1 MAAMTR
7 SERHHLARQAT
18 EVRHRCLRD
27 GLAPEVIVEVIC
39 REVPQMFA
47 LEAWRLAHG
56 WSRTEV
62 SARLD
67 GLYEADGLAP
77 PRISSAELCRWEHGQ
92 RRPSDERIEYL
103 CRLYSTR
110 PDRLGFG
117 TDYSNAEVGHLTRA
131 GMTDLWPRSS
141 PETYADLV
149 ERVRTAQ
156 EEITVFGLARNFYAK
171 DEILPLFEAKA
182 VAIPVTF
189 FVMDPYC
196 ESRRDR
202 YRLEPVEAAMEN
214 PSRYMREVVR
224 PLYAAAERV
233 APAALPS
240 AGMRVYTYNFPCS
253 FAIEK
258 VDRTCR
264 VMLYGHGKRGTEG
277 PILVF
282 NEGTPY
288 WDYFSS
294 QLEWM
299 KRLAIDP
306 QEPWTSKGLLVRS
319 LAAGDLSLE
328 SGLAG
333 T

>member
-7 SERHHLARQAT
+7 SQRHHLVRQAT
-18 EVRHRCLRD
+18 EIRHRCLRD
-27 GLAPEVIVEVIC
+27 GMAPEAIVEVIC
-39 REVPQMFA
+39 REIPQMFA

-56 WSRTEV
+56 WSRVEV

-67 GLYEADGLAP
+67 ALYEADGLAA

-103 CRLYSTR
+103 CRLYATR

-117 TDYSNAEVGHLTRA
+117 MDFSNAEVGHLA
-131 GMTDLWPRSS
+131 
-141 PETYADLV
+141 
-149 ERVRTAQ
+149 RTAQ
-156 EEITVFGLARNFYAK
+156 EEITVFGLTRNFYAK
-171 DEILPLFEAKA
+171 DEILPLFESKA

-196 ESRRDR
+196 DSRRER

-214 PSRYMREVVR
+214 PGRYMREVLR
-224 PLYAAAERV
+224 PLYAAAQRV
-233 APAALPS
+233 APAATPS

-277 PILVF
+277 PIFVF

-288 WDYFSS
+288 WDYFAS

-299 KRLAIDP
+299 KRLADDP
-306 QEPWTSKGLLVRS
+306 REPWTTKGLLVRS
-319 LAAGDLSLE
+319 LEASNLSLDRD
-328 SGLAG
+328 LA
-333 T
+333 TT

>member
-1 MAAMTR
+1 MTAMTR
-7 SERHHLARQAT
+7 SQRLHLARQAT
-18 EVRHRCLRD
+18 EIRHRCLRD
-27 GLAPEVIVEVIC
+27 GMAPEAIAEVIC
-39 REVPQMFA
+39 RQIPQMFA

-56 WSRTEV
+56 WSRVEV

-67 GLYEADGLAP
+67 GLYEADGLAA

-117 TDYSNAEVGHLTRA
+117 MDYSHVEVGHLARA
-131 GMTDLWPRSS
+131 GITDLWPRSS

-156 EEITVFGLARNFYAK
+156 EEITVFGLTRNFYAK
-171 DEILPLFEAKA
+171 DEILPLFESKA

-196 ESRRDR
+196 DSRRER
-202 YRLEPVEAAMEN
+202 YRLEPVEAAMED
-214 PSRYMREVVR
+214 PGRYMREVLR
-224 PLYAAAERV
+224 PLYAAAQRV
-233 APAALPS
+233 APAATPS

-258 VDRTCR
+258 VDHACR
-264 VMLYGHGKRGTEG
+264 VLLYGHGKRGTEG
-277 PILVF
+277 PIFVF
-282 NEGTPY
+282 KEGTPY
-288 WDYFSS
+288 WDYFAS

-299 KRLAIDP
+299 KRLADDP
-306 QEPWTSKGLLVRS
+306 REPWTTKGLLVRS
-319 LAAGDLSLE
+319 LEASDLSLDRDR
-328 SGLAG
+328 A
-333 T
+333 TA

>member
-1 MAAMTR
+1 MAALTR
-7 SERHHLARQAT
+7 TQRHQLARQAT
-18 EVRHRCLRD
+18 EIRHRCLRD
-27 GLAPEVIVEVIC
+27 GMEPDAIVEVIC
-39 REVPQMFA
+39 RELPQMHA
-47 LEAWRLAHG
+47 LEAWRFAHG

-67 GLYEADGLAP
+67 ALYEADGLAP

-103 CRLYSTR
+103 CRLYATR

-117 TDYSNAEVGHLTRA
+117 VDYSNADVGHLARA
-131 GMTDLWPRSS
+131 GITSLWPRSS

-149 ERVRTAQ
+149 ERVRNAQ

-171 DEILPLFEAKA
+171 DEILPLFESKA

-196 ESRRDR
+196 DS
-202 YRLEPVEAAMEN
+202 
-214 PSRYMREVVR
+214 
-224 PLYAAAERV
+224 
-233 APAALPS
+233 
-240 AGMRVYTYNFPCS
+240 
-253 FAIEK
+253 
-258 VDRTCR
+258 
-264 VMLYGHGKRGTEG
+264 HGKRGTEG

-294 QLEWM
+294 QIEWM
-299 KRLAIDP
+299 KRLADDP
-306 QEPWTSKGLLVRS
+306 REPWTTKGLLVRP
-319 LAAGDLSLE
+319 LEERDLSLE
-328 SGLAG
+328 ERDLAI

>member
-7 SERHHLARQAT
+7 SQRYHLARQAT
-18 EVRHRCLRD
+18 EIRHRCLRD
-27 GLAPEVIVEVIC
+27 GLAPEAIVEVIC

-67 GLYEADGLAP
+67 SLYVADGLAA

-103 CRLYSTR
+103 CRLYATR

-117 TDYSNAEVGHLTRA
+117 MDFSNAEVGHLARA
-131 GMTDLWPRSS
+131 GITDLWPRSS
-141 PETYADLV
+141 PDTYTDLV

-182 VAIPVTF
+182 VEIPVTF
-189 FVMDPYC
+189 YVMDPYC

-202 YRLEPVEAAMEN
+202 YRIEPVEAAMED
-214 PSRYMREVVR
+214 PARYIREILR
-224 PLYAAAERV
+224 PLFDASQRII
-233 APAALPS
+233 PTTPS
-240 AGMRVYTYNFPCS
+240 AGMRIFTFNFPCA
-253 FAIEK
+253 FAMEK
-258 VDRTCR
+258 IDRSCR

-277 PILVF
+277 PMLVF
-282 NEGTPY
+282 DDGTPY
-288 WDYFSS
+288 WTYFTD
-294 QLEWM
+294 QLQWLE
-299 KRLAIDP
+299 RLAVNP
-306 QEPWTSKGLLVRS
+306 REPWV
-319 LAAGDLSLE
+319 
-328 SGLAG
+328 
-333 T
+333 